1 LSGLV
6 LLSSNLNKNSSD
18 PSDFNFVEHRVYL
31 EKMKQD
37 YFILVLAH
45 SLHGRLRRVHVPHKV
60 IYGAVAAVLFAG
72 VSLFG
77 LASSYARMVSKV
89 VDYNNLRHEADTL
102 RARYE
107 KLKRS
112 NAQTREQLATLQM
125 FATEVSAAY
134 GVKSRI
140 EGSDNVMAE
149 ARLAPTMS
157 ETLATFNTLRSFTTA
172 HFDST
177 FFANGT
183 EDIVGMLSGSWP
195 VEGHITCGY
204 GSRIDP
210 FSGEGAYHTG
220 MDLAAPVGTQVTAA
234 ADGTIESAEW
244 SSGYGRL
251 VVIDHGNGYETYYG
265 HLSRMDVME
274 GQSIRRGEGIGA
286 VGSSGRSTG
295 PHLHYEVRVGGVP
308 INPYRFLSKGN
319 TLQLAST
326 SNHGF
331 GL

>member
-1 LSGLV
+1 
-6 LLSSNLNKNSSD
+6 
-18 PSDFNFVEHRVYL
+18 
-31 EKMKQD
+31 MKQD

-60 IYGAVAAVLFAG
+60 VYGAVAAALVVLI
-72 VSLFG
+72 SLFG
-77 LASSYARMVSKV
+77 IASSYARMVSKV

-102 RARYE
+102 RARYD

-112 NAQTREQLATLQM
+112 NAQTKEQLATLEM

-134 GVKSRI
+134 GVKARI
-140 EGSDNVMAE
+140 EGSDSVLAE

-157 ETLATFNTLRSFTTA
+157 ETLATFNTLRSFTTS

-177 FFANGT
+177 FFTNST
-183 EDIVGMLSGSWP
+183 ENIVGMLSGSWP
-195 VEGHITCGY
+195 VDGHITCPY

-220 MDLAAPVGTQVTAA
+220 MDLAAPIGSLVTAA
-234 ADGTIESAEW
+234 ADGTIEHADW
-244 SSGYGRL
+244 SNGYGRL
-251 VVIDHGNGYETYYG
+251 IIIDHGNGYETYYG

-274 GQSIRRGEGIGA
+274 GQSIRRGERIGA
-286 VGSSGRSTG
+286 VGMSGRSTG

-326 SNHGF
+326 EHGL

>member
-1 LSGLV
+1 
-6 LLSSNLNKNSSD
+6 
-18 PSDFNFVEHRVYL
+18 
-31 EKMKQD
+31 MKQD

-45 SLHGRLRRVHVPHKV
+45 SLHGRLRRVHVPHK
-60 IYGAVAAVLFAG
+60 ILYAALAVALCGG

-89 VDYNNLRHEADTL
+89 IDYNHLRQEADTL
-102 RARYE
+102 RVRYE

-112 NAQTREQLATLQM
+112 NAQTKEQLATLEM
-125 FATEVSAAY
+125 FASEVSSAY
-134 GVKSRI
+134 GVKAHI
-140 EGSDNVMAE
+140 EGSDSVLAE

-157 ETLATFNTLRSFTTA
+157 ETLATFNTLRSFTKP

-177 FFANGT
+177 FFANGS
-183 EDIVGMLSGSWP
+183 EGVVGMLSGSWP
-195 VEGHITCGY
+195 VDGHITCPY

-220 MDLAAPVGTQVTAA
+220 MDLAAPTGTLVTAT
-234 ADGTIESAEW
+234 ADGTIEHADW

-251 VVIDHGNGYETYYG
+251 VIIDHGNGYETYYG
-265 HLSRMDVME
+265 HLSRIDVME
-274 GQSIRRGEGIGA
+274 GQSIRHGERIGA
-286 VGSSGRSTG
+286 VGMTGRSTG

-319 TLQLAST
+319 TLQTASADR
-326 SNHGF
+326 G
-331 GL
+331 GLGL